1 MTSFAQKIFRLTSM
15 EWSKLLQYR
24 ADITLWTLA
33 VTISP
38 LVSMALW
45 YAVAMSSGDAKN
57 AHITLVYYIF
67 VSFLGTAT
75 LAWSGYYIAQEILTG
90 EIAKHLLKP
99 FSLFWG
105 HIVTNVVEKLL
116 RLMIPLPVLII
127 ARVLFYPF
135 FTGAIISASLLPI
148 ALLSIFLAMCI
159 AFLLDISLG
168 LIAFWLEDAMQIRRF
183 QDLLY
188 QVASGVLIPYSFLPP
203 TVHDVFSFLPYRYI
217 ISAPAELLTGQLG
230 EQEAFKIILI
240 QLTWILLLFIVVS
253 VEWRQGLKK
262 YAPPG

>member
-1 MTSFAQKIFRLTSM
+1 M

-45 YAVAMSSGDAKN
+45 YAVAISSGDPKN

-67 VSFLGTAT
+67 VSFLSTAT

-90 EIAKHLLKP
+90 ELAKHLLKP

-105 HIVTNVVEKLL
+105 HIVTNIVEKLL
-116 RLMIPLPVLII
+116 RLMIPLPILII
-127 ARVLFYPF
+127 SIVLFYRF
-135 FTGAIISASLLPI
+135 FEGALLSPSLLPI
-148 ALLSIFLAMCI
+148 TLLSIFLAMCI

-168 LIAFWLEDAMQIRRF
+168 LIAFWLEDALQIRRF

-203 TVHDVFSFLPYRYI
+203 AVHDAFSFLPYRYI
-217 ISAPAELLTGQLG
+217 ISAPAELLSGQITM
-230 EQEAFKIILI
+230 QESFKIILI
-240 QLTWILLLFIVVS
+240 QLAWILLLFIIVS

>member
-105 HIVTNVVEKLL
+105 HIVTNIVEKLL

-127 ARVLFYPF
+127 AIVLFYPF